1 MQPENFYF
9 GGGIAE
15 TMMHPIVLVAMIVSI
30 LLVLVL
36 PRKYLIV
43 PFLCSAILI
52 PMTQTLVLGGVHFF
66 ALRII
71 MLFAWIRIAAMK
83 FSSSYK
89 LIGGGLGALDIAFLL
104 WALFRTLSFLLRF
117 SFQGAPLINQAGF
130 LWDVIGAYFIL
141 RYSIQDQDDIRIA
154 IKTLGIVACITAV
167 CVLNE
172 KLRNENIF
180 GYLGGIPV
188 APSIREGSVRPRGPF
203 SHPLLV
209 GTFGATLL
217 PLCFWLWNDGKSRI
231 LSVCGA
237 ISSTIIM
244 IVSASSTPLMAYA
257 AAVFAMCLWPL
268 RKRMRLLR
276 WGMVVGLI
284 GLALVM
290 KAPVWFLIT
299 HIEVIGASS
308 GYHRAMLID
317 QFVRHFG
324 DWWLIGTNMNADWG
338 WDMWDLSNEFV
349 AQGEAGGLGALI
361 CFIAVISIGF
371 SWIGK
376 ARKASEGD
384 RAKEWSLWFLGA
396 ALYSHVVAFF
406 GISYWDR
413 MHVVWMTLLSII
425 AVATIARVAQ
435 PSHDAEVILRR
446 PWLARALPS
455 RLKSPEPALPDRRSY
470 GDSTLRSRRLS

>member
-9 GGGIAE
+9 GGGTAE
-15 TMMHPIVLVAMIVSI
+15 TMMHPIVLVAMILSI
-30 LLVLVL
+30 LFVLVL

-52 PMTQTLVLGGVHFF
+52 PMTQTLVIGGVHFF

-71 MLFAWIRIAAMK
+71 MLFAWIRIAVAK
-83 FSSSYK
+83 FSSSEK

-104 WALFRTLSFLLRF
+104 WALLRTFTFLLRF
-117 SFQGAPLINQAGF
+117 SLQAAPLINQAGF
-130 LWDVIGAYFIL
+130 LWDVLGAYFIL
-141 RYSIQDQDDIRIA
+141 RYAIQDHDDIRMA
-154 IKTLGIVACITAV
+154 IKTLAIVASILAV

-172 KLRNENIF
+172 KFRYQNIF

-188 APSIREGSVRPRGPF
+188 TPGFREGSVRPMGPF
-203 SHPLLV
+203 SHALLM
-209 GTFGATLL
+209 GAFGATLL
-217 PLCFWLWNDGKSRI
+217 PLCFWLWNDGKSRMV
-231 LSVCGA
+231 SVCGA
-237 ISSTIIM
+237 ISSTIITM
-244 IVSASSTPLMAYA
+244 ASASSTPLMAYA
-257 AAVFAMCLWPL
+257 AGVFAMCLWPL
-268 RKRMRLLR
+268 RKRMRPLR
-276 WGMVVGLI
+276 WGIVIGLI
-284 GLALVM
+284 GLQLVM

-338 WDMWDLSNEFV
+338 WDMWDLSNQFV
-349 AQGEAGGLGALI
+349 AEGEAGGLATLL
-361 CFIAVISIGF
+361 CFIAVISICF

-384 RAKEWSLWFLGA
+384 RTKEWSMWLLGA
-396 ALYSHVVAFF
+396 AMFSHVVAFF
-406 GISYWDR
+406 GVSYWDH
-413 MHVVWMTLLSII
+413 MHVVWMALLSII
-425 AVATIARVAQ
+425 AVGTIARVAQ
-435 PSHDAEVILRR
+435 PSHDEVVVPR

-455 RLKSPEPALPDRRSY
+455 RLKSPEPAVPSRRSY
-470 GDSTLRSRRLS
+470 SHSTLRSRRLS